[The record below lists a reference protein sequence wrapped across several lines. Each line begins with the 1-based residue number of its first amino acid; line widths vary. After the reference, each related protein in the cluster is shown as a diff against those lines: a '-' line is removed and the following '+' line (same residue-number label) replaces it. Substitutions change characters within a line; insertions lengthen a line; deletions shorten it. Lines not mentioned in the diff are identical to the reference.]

1 MMDKKNTNVNVK
13 RKTRLRHSVSDNIF
27 NGILLV
33 ILGFFLILVAYP
45 LIFVVAASFSSG
57 NAVTSGKV
65 FLWPVNFT
73 LTGYEIVFS
82 NAAVWRGYANTVF
95 YTLTGTALN
104 LVLTIMVAYPLSRRT
119 FQGRRFFSIL
129 YMIPMFVGGG
139 MIPTYV
145 LMSKLGLV
153 NSRWIMILSGA
164 VSIYNMVLMRTFF
177 KNSIPDELLE
187 SAKIDGISDIGY
199 LLKIVIPLSKAI
211 ISVIVLYYMVG
222 HWNSYMTPLIYLQDP
237 DKKPLQLILR
247 EILNAS
253 KVDLTQITDP
263 AVIEK
268 MAGMA
273 DVMKY
278 ALIVVSTVPMLILY
292 PFIQKFFTKGV
303 MIGSLKG

>member
-222 HWNSYMTPLIYLQDP
+222 H
-237 DKKPLQLILR
+237 
-247 EILNAS
+247 
-253 KVDLTQITDP
+253 
-263 AVIEK
+263 
-268 MAGMA
+268 
-273 DVMKY
+273 
-278 ALIVVSTVPMLILY
+278 
-292 PFIQKFFTKGV
+292 
-303 MIGSLKG
+303 

>member
-1 MMDKKNTNVNVK
+1 MDKKNTNVNVK
-13 RKTRLRHSVSDNIF
+13 RKTRLRRSVSDNIF

-187 SAKIDGISDIGY
+187 SAKIDGISDLGY

>member
-65 FLWPVNFT
+65 LLWPVNFT

>member
-278 ALIVVSTVPMLILY
+278 ALLVVSTVPMLILY

>member
-1 MMDKKNTNVNVK
+1 M
-13 RKTRLRHSVSDNIF
+13 SDNIF

-33 ILGFFLILVAYP
+33 LLGFFLLLVAYP
-45 LIFVVAASFSSG
+45 LIFVLAASFSSG
-57 NAVTSGKV
+57 NAITSGKV
-65 FLWPVNFT
+65 FLWPVDFT

-82 NAAVWRGYANTVF
+82 NAAVWRGYANTIL
-95 YTLTGTALN
+95 YTLAGTLVN
-104 LVLTIMVAYPLSRRT
+104 LVLTIMVAYPLSRKT
-119 FQGRRFFSIL
+119 FQGRKFFSML
-129 YMIPMFVGGG
+129 FMIPMFVSGG

-145 LMSKLGLV
+145 LMSKLNLV

-164 VSIYNMVLMRTFF
+164 ISIYNMVLMRTYF
-177 KNSIPDELLE
+177 KNSIPEELLE
-187 SAKIDGISDIGY
+187 SAKMDGITDIGY
-199 LLKIVIPLSKAI
+199 LLKIVIPLSKSI

-237 DKKPLQLILR
+237 SKRPLQLILR

-278 ALIVVSTVPMLILY
+278 ALIVVSTVPMLVLY
-292 PFIQKFFTKGV
+292 PFVQKFFSKGV

>member
-1 MMDKKNTNVNVK
+1 MNVNVK

-187 SAKIDGISDIGY
+187 SAKIDGISDLGY

>member
-65 FLWPVNFT
+65 LLWPVNFT

-253 KVDLTQITDP
+253 RVDLTQITDP

>member
-1 MMDKKNTNVNVK
+1 MDKKNTNVNVK

>member
-13 RKTRLRHSVSDNIF
+13 RKTRLRRSVSDNIF

-187 SAKIDGISDIGY
+187 SAKIDGISDLGY

>member
-1 MMDKKNTNVNVK
+1 MMDKKDMNVNVK

-187 SAKIDGISDIGY
+187 SAKIDGISDLGY